1 MTQDIL
7 NDITSDTCEIQYIF
21 EKDVKKLDKMSEK
34 TKKQSKKDIEEEIE
48 EAPEDWEN
56 PDSWTKEVVERFICV
71 NPDFL
76 GDYSGFPALNDYEDP
91 FSAKIEE

>member
-1 MTQDIL
+1 MKIIFTCILEDVYSSLDELISDIISYCERQ
-7 NDITSDTCEIQYIF
+7 ND
-21 EKDVKKLDKMSEK
+21 L
-34 TKKQSKKDIEEEIE
+34 EEEIE